1 MQKLV
6 NVTLSLS
13 FLRKTENSYTP
24 LLLSH
29 ERAAGE
35 PAVSYENKGS
45 VAPLLPDI
53 TPLYYAFET

>member
-1 MQKLV
+1 MH
-6 NVTLSLS
+6 T
-13 FLRKTENSYTP
+13 

-53 TPLYYAFET
+53 APLYYINLDGAHYH